1 MTIRSMLVALAVAVV
16 TMGCDLNKQ
25 VEPKKVDAG
34 PQRTQD
40 IGEYKPAAPTAAP
53 GQPAAP
59 SQPATPTQTSP
70 PTVEPSILNLP
81 TPAIGK
87 TTDFV
92 IETTAK
98 LQIEQAIEQYKALNG
113 NYPKSHEEFM
123 EEVIKK
129 GDIQLNAPPAGKKYQ
144 YDVENHE
151 LKVVDG

>member
-1 MTIRSMLVALAVAVV
+1 MSALLVIMG

-40 IGEYKPAAPTAAP
+40 IGEYKPAAPTPSTPAP
-53 GQPAAP
+53 AQPAATP
-59 SQPATPTQTSP
+59 SPFD
-70 PTVEPSILNLP
+70 LP

-98 LQIEQAIEQYKALNG
+98 LQIEQAIEQYRALNG

-129 GDIQLNAPPAGKKYQ
+129 GDIHLNAPPAGKKYQ

>member
-1 MTIRSMLVALAVAVV
+1 MSIRMTLFALSATLMV
-16 TMGCDLNKQ
+16 MGCDLNKQ

-40 IGEYKPAAPTAAP
+40 IGEYKPAAATPSTP
-53 GQPAAP
+53 SPAAP
-59 SQPATPTQTSP
+59 SQPTVTPSP
-70 PTVEPSILNLP
+70 FDLP

-98 LQIEQAIEQYKALNG
+98 LQIEQATEQYKALNG

-129 GDIQLNAPPAGKKYQ
+129 GDIHLNAPPAGKKYQ

>member
-1 MTIRSMLVALAVAVV
+1 MSIRMTTFALSATLVA
-16 TMGCDLNKQ
+16 MGCDLNKQ

-40 IGEYKPAAPTAAP
+40 IGEYKPAAPTPTTAT
-53 GQPAAP
+53 PAAP
-59 SQPATPTQTSP
+59 VQ
-70 PTVEPSILNLP
+70 PTVTPSPFDLP

-98 LQIEQAIEQYKALNG
+98 LQIEQATEQYKALNG

-129 GDIQLNAPPAGKKYQ
+129 GDIHLNAPPAGKKYQ